1 MKFTILIS
9 GGVIFLGGVREI
21 YHISTENSV
30 AFYLGVLWMVLGAIF
45 FYIGLLTYNE
55 IK

>member
-9 GGVIFLGGVREI
+9 GGVIFLGGIREV
-21 YHISTENSV
+21 YHVSTENSV
-30 AFYLGVLWMVLGAIF
+30 TFYLGVLWMVLGAIF
-45 FYIGLLTYNE
+45 FYLALLTYNK

>member
-9 GGVIFLGGVREI
+9 GGIIFLGGIREI
-21 YHISTENSV
+21 YHVSTENSV
-30 AFYLGVLWMVLGAIF
+30 TFYLGVLWMVLGAIF
-45 FYIGLLTYNE
+45 FYLALLTYNK